1 MQPRPLAL
9 ALLAALPA
17 LAHGENATTLK
28 PITLTSEQGASEN
41 NYTLP
46 ANSTATGLDL
56 SLRQTPQSVS
66 IVTARQLD
74 DQQANTLGQ
83 ALDQTPGIYHRTWG
97 NTNSGYNIY
106 LSRGYTLD
114 NYRIDGASRQGMNG
128 TQAFNNS
135 DSAIYESLSLV
146 RGATGL
152 ASGTGEPGGVL
163 ELTRKRPTR
172 EARTSIEAGGG
183 NWSHIRTVLDSSGA
197 LNRDGSLRGRG
208 IAVYDHGGDWQ
219 RRAKQ
224 DRGTL
229 YGILEYDFTP
239 DTTLTLGLQ
248 HNQMR
253 ARGSSMHSF
262 ETYYGNGESGYR
274 PTPFGP
280 RDNAGT
286 RWSYNKSRS
295 SEIFTRVNHRLNEN
309 WQLDAQY
316 SYSFGKR
323 EQEYGVVGS
332 VAVQHDGTA
341 RLTSGYWE
349 HAPKEHNLDLNIS
362 GKYPLWGREHELKI
376 GASYN
381 HYDDS
386 HNPLYARNVTP
397 GGNIFTFQ
405 GDIARVAYPYKGIG
419 GEKSHSASLYAST
432 NLHLTDRWSILAGT
446 RLTHWQANK
455 RDHYNNFK
463 TETQKENAILTPYLG
478 TSYDLSDWLS
488 AYASYSTI
496 YKPQDKEDQNHRRL
510 DPEQGST
517 YEIGLKGEWLDG
529 KLGANLALYQGRK
542 KNVAVKA
549 GKHPDDTDYYR
560 AADRVKNHGW
570 EIGIGGEIKDGW
582 LIHANYSHNR
592 AKDRSGKR
600 INTDIPADQIK
611 LTTSYTP
618 DKYWQIGASLNW
630 DSKTWDTPRINDP
643 VIRAAHTNKSH
654 TTVDLMARYRVN
666 DNLQFGINANN
677 IFNSKYR
684 VSLGYHNYG
693 APRHIMATLRYE
705 F

>member
-1 MQPRPLAL
+1 M
-9 ALLAALPA
+9 
-17 LAHGENATTLK
+17 
-28 PITLTSEQGASEN
+28 
-41 NYTLP
+41 
-46 ANSTATGLDL
+46 
-56 SLRQTPQSVS
+56 
-66 IVTARQLD
+66 
-74 DQQANTLGQ
+74 
-83 ALDQTPGIYHRTWG
+83 
-97 NTNSGYNIY
+97 
-106 LSRGYTLD
+106 
-114 NYRIDGASRQGMNG
+114 
-128 TQAFNNS
+128 
-135 DSAIYESLSLV
+135 

-208 IAVYDHGGDWQ
+208 IAAYDHGGDWQ
-219 RRAKQ
+219 HRAKQ

-229 YGILEYDFTP
+229 YGILEYDLTP

-253 ARGSSMHSF
+253 ARGSVMIGY
-262 ETYYGNGESGYR
+262 ENYYGDPAHGYR
-274 PTPFGP
+274 FTPFGP

-381 HYDDS
+381 HYDDY

-405 GDIARVAYPYKGIG
+405 GDIARPDYPYQGTG

-496 YKPQDKEDQNHRRL
+496 FRPQDNEDIN
-510 DPEQGST
+510 
-517 YEIGLKGEWLDG
+517 
-529 KLGANLALYQGRK
+529 
-542 KNVAVKA
+542 
-549 GKHPDDTDYYR
+549 YYR

-618 DKYWQIGASLNW
+618 DKHWQIGASLNW

>member
-1 MQPRPLAL
+1 MQSRPLAL

-17 LAHGENATTLK
+17 LSHGENATTLK

-66 IVTARQLD
+66 IITARQLD

-128 TQAFNNS
+128 AQAINNS

-183 NWSHIRTVLDSSGA
+183 NWSHVRTVLNSSGA

-208 IAVYDHGGDWQ
+208 IAAYDHGGDWQ
-219 RRAKQ
+219 HRAKQ

-229 YGILEYDFTP
+229 YGILEYDLTP

-253 ARGSSMHSF
+253 ARGSVMIGY
-262 ETYYGNGESGYR
+262 ENYYGDPAHGYR
-274 PTPFGP
+274 FTPFGP

-381 HYDDS
+381 HYDDY

-405 GDIARVAYPYKGIG
+405 GDIAHVAYPYKGIG

-542 KNVAVKA
+542 KKRRRQSRQTPGRHRLLPRRRPRQKPRLGNWHRRRNQRRLA
-549 GKHPDDTDYYR
+549 HPCQLQPQPRQRPQRQTHQHR
-560 AADRVKNHGW
+560 HPR
-570 EIGIGGEIKDGW
+570 
-582 LIHANYSHNR
+582 R
-592 AKDRSGKR
+592 
-600 INTDIPADQIK
+600 PDQ
-611 LTTSYTP
+611 TG
-618 DKYWQIGASLNW
+618 DQ
-630 DSKTWDTPRINDP
+630 
-643 VIRAAHTNKSH
+643 
-654 TTVDLMARYRVN
+654 
-666 DNLQFGINANN
+666 
-677 IFNSKYR
+677 
-684 VSLGYHNYG
+684 
-693 APRHIMATLRYE
+693 LRT
-705 F
+705 

>member
-1 MQPRPLAL
+1 MPRIIQPDEFCNSFRPRLILPHYQYDEIQHRHANGYEEVLHINDHFRLIRASLTLARPLERAPFGGFGYIGL
-9 ALLAALPA
+9 CFTFADADPSA
-17 LAHGENATTLK
+17 LAHPHL
-28 PITLTSEQGASEN
+28 
-41 NYTLP
+41 
-46 ANSTATGLDL
+46 
-56 SLRQTPQSVS
+56 
-66 IVTARQLD
+66 
-74 DQQANTLGQ
+74 
-83 ALDQTPGIYHRTWG
+83 YHRTWG

-128 TQAFNNS
+128 TQAINNS

-183 NWSHIRTVLDSSGA
+183 NWSHVRTVLDSSGA

-208 IAVYDHGGDWQ
+208 IAAYDHGGDWQ
-219 RRAKQ
+219 HRAKQ

-229 YGILEYDFTP
+229 YGILEYDLTP
-239 DTTLTLGLQ
+239 RTTLTLGLQ

-262 ETYYGNGESGYR
+262 ETYYGNGASGYR

-381 HYDDS
+381 HYDDN
-386 HNPLYARNVTP
+386 HNPLYERAMSPVA
-397 GGNIFTFQ
+397 NIFTYN
-405 GDIARVAYPYKGIG
+405 GDIARPDYPYQGTG
-419 GEKSHSASLYAST
+419 GEKNRSASLYAST
-432 NLHLTDRWSILAGT
+432 NLHLTDRWSVLAGT

-488 AYASYSTI
+488 AYPATAPST
-496 YKPQDKEDQNHRRL
+496 NHK
-510 DPEQGST
+510 T
-517 YEIGLKGEWLDG
+517 K
-529 KLGANLALYQGRK
+529 KTKTTAALTP
-542 KNVAVKA
+542 N
-549 GKHPDDTDYYR
+549 R
-560 AADRVKNHGW
+560 AAPTKSGSKANGW
-570 EIGIGGEIKDGW
+570 T
-582 LIHANYSHNR
+582 ANWAPTSPSTR
-592 AKDRSGKR
+592 DAK
-600 INTDIPADQIK
+600 
-611 LTTSYTP
+611 TT
-618 DKYWQIGASLNW
+618 
-630 DSKTWDTPRINDP
+630 
-643 VIRAAHTNKSH
+643 
-654 TTVDLMARYRVN
+654 
-666 DNLQFGINANN
+666 
-677 IFNSKYR
+677 
-684 VSLGYHNYG
+684 
-693 APRHIMATLRYE
+693 
-705 F
+705 

>member
-1 MQPRPLAL
+1 M
-9 ALLAALPA
+9 
-17 LAHGENATTLK
+17 
-28 PITLTSEQGASEN
+28 
-41 NYTLP
+41 
-46 ANSTATGLDL
+46 
-56 SLRQTPQSVS
+56 
-66 IVTARQLD
+66 
-74 DQQANTLGQ
+74 
-83 ALDQTPGIYHRTWG
+83 
-97 NTNSGYNIY
+97 
-106 LSRGYTLD
+106 
-114 NYRIDGASRQGMNG
+114 
-128 TQAFNNS
+128 
-135 DSAIYESLSLV
+135 
-146 RGATGL
+146 
-152 ASGTGEPGGVL
+152 
-163 ELTRKRPTR
+163 
-172 EARTSIEAGGG
+172 
-183 NWSHIRTVLDSSGA
+183 LDSSGA

-208 IAVYDHGGDWQ
+208 IAAYDHGGDWQ

-229 YGILEYDFTP
+229 YGILEYDLTP

-253 ARGSSMHSF
+253 ARGSVMIGY
-262 ETYYGNGESGYR
+262 ENYYGDPAHGYR
-274 PTPFGP
+274 FTPFGP
-280 RDNAGT
+280 RDNASA
-286 RWSYNKSRS
+286 RWAYNQSRS
-295 SEIFTRVNHRLNEN
+295 SEIFARVNHQLNDN

-316 SYSFGKR
+316 SYTFGKR
-323 EQEYGVVGS
+323 EQRYGVAGTFNI
-332 VAVQHDGTA
+332 QPDGAA

-381 HYDDS
+381 HYDDN
-386 HNPLYARNVTP
+386 HNPLYERAMSPVA
-397 GGNIFTFQ
+397 NIFTYN

-496 YKPQDKEDQNHRRL
+496 YKPQDKEGQNHRRL

-582 LIHANYSHNR
+582 LIHVNYSHNR

-618 DKYWQIGASLNW
+618 DNHWQIGGSLNW
-630 DSKTWDTPRINDP
+630 QSKTRETPRIDDP
-643 VIRAAHTNKSH
+643 VIRAAYTNKAH
-654 TTVDLMARYRVN
+654 TTLDLMARYRVN